1 MSQRSLEHIVGNIEF
16 AYGMWDRFEITTGAV
31 IDLLKSLVRECR
43 SVVEQSSSPF
53 ETESDVAMK
62 RRVYDLV
69 CALRDNWRAHVEVEL
84 ADEQRAH

>member
-16 AYGMWDRFEITTGAV
+16 AYGMWERFEITTGAV

-43 SVVEQSSSPF
+43 SVAEQASTI
-53 ETESDVAMK
+53 ETESDIALK

-69 CALRDNWRAHVEVEL
+69 CALRDTWRAHVEMEL
-84 ADEQRAH
+84 ANEERVH

>member
-43 SVVEQSSSPF
+43 SVVEQASPI
-53 ETESDVAMK
+53 ETESDIALK

-69 CALRDNWRAHVEVEL
+69 CTLRDTWRAHVEMEL
-84 ADEQRAH
+84 ANEERVH